1 MYLLNYYKYQSF
13 LNYLKNKNELEKHLN
28 GDKFEPSIDGLTLL
42 QEYVV
47 SDPQTITRVEFV
59 NSKLLYAVQ
68 VDATDGFELC
78 PADPC
83 NLEEKYCP
91 ANPDGNKFMI
101 IKDYKNNEISKYQS
115 LIKSNRIEIAGIEY
129 IKAKD
134 GQHYTYDINTN
145 TNYNSIA
152 EKKSSLKGM
161 QIIAKFL
168 FDELNLRV

>member
-1 MYLLNYYKYQSF
+1 MINLNVLLTAQLFFKQY
-13 LNYLKNKNELEKHLN
+13 
-28 GDKFEPSIDGLTLL
+28 IIA
-42 QEYVV
+42 
-47 SDPQTITRVEFV
+47 DPQIITRVEFV

-101 IKDYKNNEISKYQS
+101 IKDYNNNEISKYQS
-115 LIKSNRIEIAGIEY
+115 LIKSNGIEIAGIEY
-129 IKAKD
+129 IKGKD
-134 GQHYTYDINTN
+134 GQHYAYDINTN

-152 EKKSSLKGM
+152 ETKSSLKGM
-161 QIIAKFL
+161 KTIAQFL
-168 FDELNLRV
+168 FNELNLRA